1 MVLDIGKM
9 KKGER
14 LDIDKGLKR
23 VKVFAGWGFREGL
36 DADLDLSAIF
46 LGPDGKMWAENS
58 LVFYGQ
64 TGKKPEEAPPGDP
77 VYHKGDV
84 RAGGEEPEW
93 IVADLPRVDP
103 KTHTILLAITSYSD
117 EEPIHFGRVRDATVY
132 VVDEKSGKEL
142 CRYDLTEDMS
152 GYTAV
157 EVAALRRKG
166 TGWEFV
172 ALAECIG
179 KSTNGLA
186 DILAKYDRG

>member
-1 MVLDIGKM
+1 MALDIRKM
-9 KKGER
+9 KKGEQ
-14 LDIDKGLKR
+14 LDISKGLKR
-23 VKVFAGWGFREGL
+23 VKVFAAWGFREGL

-58 LVFYGQ
+58 LVFYSQ
-64 TGKKPEEAPPGDP
+64 PGKKPEEAPPGDP
-77 VYHKGDV
+77 VYHRGDV
-84 RAGGEEPEW
+84 RAGGAEPEW
-93 IVADLPRVDP
+93 ILADLPRVDP
-103 KTHTILLAITSYSD
+103 KTQTILLAITSYSD

-132 VVDEKSGKEL
+132 VVDEKSGEEL
-142 CRYDLTEDMS
+142 CRYDLSEDMS

-179 KSTNGLA
+179 KSMNGLA